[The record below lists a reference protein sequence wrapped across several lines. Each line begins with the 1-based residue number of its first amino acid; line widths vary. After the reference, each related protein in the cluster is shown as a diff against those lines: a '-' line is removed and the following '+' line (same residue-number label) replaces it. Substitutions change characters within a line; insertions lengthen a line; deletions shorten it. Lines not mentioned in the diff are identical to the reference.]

1 MKFRSDPSQ
10 IKGSIAPLMTPFL
23 ATGEVDHDSLA
34 NLVNWQLA
42 NGTHGISLGGSTG
55 EPSSQSVQ
63 ERADAIRTVAKTI
76 DDRVPF
82 MPGTGT
88 EKLEE
93 TLELTAAAQDAGA
106 DAVLIITPYYA
117 RPTQEALYTWYTTVA
132 REFPALP
139 IVAYNVPSRTAVD
152 IAPETVARLYRDVDN
167 FVGVKET
174 TKDFEHFSRVLQLC
188 GKDLLV
194 WSGIE
199 LLCLPLLALG
209 GIGFIS
215 ATSNIAPRAHAD
227 LYEAWASG
235 DIERAREIHYGLHPL
250 VDLLFVETNPAPGK
264 WVLEQRGL
272 VTSGFVRP
280 PLITPTDAGL
290 AKIRALLAEGEQ
302 WLTSTEGFTR

>member
-132 REFPALP
+132 REFPDLP

-152 IAPETVARLYRDVDN
+152 IAPETVARLYRDGSTGAAGVVDVEVD
-167 FVGVKET
+167 VGQKSVVC
-174 TKDFEHFSRVLQLC
+174 S
-188 GKDLLV
+188 DLAHGHMV
-194 WSGIE
+194 GPVPERSGT
-199 LLCLPLLALG
+199 LDA
-209 GIGFIS
+209 
-215 ATSNIAPRAHAD
+215 ARTS
-227 LYEAWASG
+227 W
-235 DIERAREIHYGLHPL
+235 
-250 VDLLFVETNPAPGK
+250 
-264 WVLEQRGL
+264 
-272 VTSGFVRP
+272 
-280 PLITPTDAGL
+280 
-290 AKIRALLAEGEQ
+290 
-302 WLTSTEGFTR
+302 